1 MRYDPRKYPPVAV
14 TVDVV
19 IFTIREQTL
28 QILLIERGAPP
39 FQGSWALPGGFIKPD
54 EDLEAAAARELAEET
69 GLGADD
75 WHLEQL
81 ASYGSPRRDP
91 RMRVVTVTYWAIVA
105 RVPPARGGGDA
116 VRARLMPVPAI
127 EAGAVQ
133 LAFDHKDIVRDAV
146 EHVRQRLE
154 YAPLAA
160 KFCPPEF
167 TLTQLRQVY
176 DAVWDTRLDPGNFQR
191 SVKESGD
198 FLKLRAKADRHL
210 RGRPAALWSVA
221 EDTGQSMREL
231 RDFPSRQPSQFSR
244 PPPTIAAARLLPSGR
259 DRSGK
264 KVRARRRQ
272 DDESPDSEG

>member
-1 MRYDPRKYPPVAV
+1 MRYDPREYPPVAV

-28 QILLIERGAPP
+28 QVLLIERGVPP
-39 FQGSWALPGGFIKPD
+39 FEGSWALPGGFIKPD

-69 GLGADD
+69 GLSADD

-81 ASYGSPRRDP
+81 ASYGSPARDP
-91 RMRVVTVTYWAIVA
+91 RMRIVTVAYWAIVA
-105 RVPPARGGGDA
+105 GLLPARGGSDA
-116 VRARLMPVPAI
+116 VRADLVPVSAI
-127 EAGAVQ
+127 EAGAIQ
-133 LAFDHKDIVRDAV
+133 LAFDHDDIVRDAV

-167 TLTQLRQVY
+167 TLSQLREVY

-191 SVKESGD
+191 SVKESGS

-221 EDTGQSMREL
+221 EDTDQTMHGPSDLSAHQS
-231 RDFPSRQPSQFSR
+231 SQFRR
-244 PPPTIAAARLLPSGR
+244 PPATVAAPRLRSPGR
-259 DRSGK
+259 GRNEKNDRTC
-264 KVRARRRQ
+264 RRQ
-272 DDESPDSEG
+272 DDETPDSKS